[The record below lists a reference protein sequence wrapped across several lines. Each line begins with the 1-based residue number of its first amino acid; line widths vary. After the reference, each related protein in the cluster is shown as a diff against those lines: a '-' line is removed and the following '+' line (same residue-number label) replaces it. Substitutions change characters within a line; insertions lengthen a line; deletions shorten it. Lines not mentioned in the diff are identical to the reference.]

1 MADSSSEEK
10 TEQPSS
16 QKLRKAREEG
26 QIPRSKDMGMAAS
39 LFAAFMVLS
48 SSFPWYADFVRESF
62 ISVHQYAQNINDPNI
77 IGQFLQHH
85 LLILGKFILT
95 LLPLPLA
102 ALLASLVP
110 GGWLFLPK
118 KILPD
123 FSKIS
128 PLKGVGR
135 LFSSDH
141 LIDTGKMT
149 LKAIVALVML
159 WVSLRNHF
167 LAFLGLQELY
177 FKQAVSEGLSLYS
190 SVMQNFIILFI
201 FFALVDV
208 PLARKMFLKGLK
220 MTKQEVKEEHKNQEG
235 RPEVKARIR
244 RLQRQMAMGQIR
256 KVVPKANVI
265 LTNPTHYA
273 VALQYDQ
280 SRAAAPF
287 VVAKG
292 TDEVALYIRQ
302 VAAEHD
308 IEIIEFP
315 KLARAVYYTTQ
326 INQQIPFQLYR
337 AIAHVLTYVLQ
348 LKHWRDG
355 TQQRPSLNRHI
366 SIPKEVLKLDA
377 ENN

>member
-1 MADSSSEEK
+1 MADSSSAEK
-10 TEQPSS
+10 TEKPSS

-26 QIPRSKDMGMAAS
+26 QIPRSKDMGLAAT
-39 LFAAFMVLS
+39 LLAAFMVIS
-48 SSFPWYADFVRESF
+48 SSFPWYEEFVRESF
-62 ISVHQYAQNINDPNI
+62 ISVHQYAQNINDPGV

-85 LLILGKFILT
+85 LLILAKFILT
-95 LLPLPLA
+95 LLPMPIA
-102 ALLASLVP
+102 ALVASLVP

-128 PLKGVGR
+128 PLKGIGR
-135 LFSSDH
+135 LLSSEH
-141 LIDTGKMT
+141 LVETGKMT
-149 LKAIVALVML
+149 LKALVML
-159 WVSLRNHF
+159 TMMWISLRNNF
-167 LAFLGLQELY
+167 ATFLGLQTLF
-177 FKQAVSEGLSLYS
+177 FKQAITEGLSLYS
-190 SVMQNFIILFI
+190 SVMRNFVILFI

-208 PLARKMFLKGLK
+208 PLARKMFIKGLK
-220 MTKQEVKEEHKNQEG
+220 MTKQEVKEEYKNQEG
-235 RPEVKARIR
+235 KPEVKARIR

-256 KVVPKANVI
+256 NVVPKANVVI
-265 LTNPTHYA
+265 TNPTHYA

-292 TDEVALYIRQ
+292 TDEIALYIRQ
-302 VAAEHD
+302 VAAENS
-308 IEIIEFP
+308 IEIVEFP
-315 KLARAVYYTTQ
+315 KLARSVYYTTQ

-348 LKHWRDG
+348 MKHWRDG
-355 TQQRPSLNRHI
+355 AHPRPSLNRHI